1 MLRARRFGSMFEA
14 LEYREQTFPT
24 SGVDERLLGIF
35 EEASDAVSVA
45 RERRALVQA
54 SGPGPEYVWWVVK
67 RHRARVADWIAD
79 SRSSKEFVLDLRSGR
94 LVEV

>member
-1 MLRARRFGSMFEA
+1 MFEA
-14 LEYREQTFPT
+14 LEYWEQTFP
-24 SGVDERLLGIF
+24 SPGVDERLLGIF
-35 EEASDAVSVA
+35 EEASAAVAAA
-45 RERRALVQA
+45 RERRREVQT
-54 SGPGPEYVWWVVK
+54 SGTEPGYVWWVVK